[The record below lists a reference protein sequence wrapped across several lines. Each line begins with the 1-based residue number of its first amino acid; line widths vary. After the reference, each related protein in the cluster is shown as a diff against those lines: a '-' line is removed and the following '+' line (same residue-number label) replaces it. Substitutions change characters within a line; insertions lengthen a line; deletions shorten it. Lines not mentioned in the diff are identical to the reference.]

1 MPTSSSLR
9 STDLFLLRIHV
20 TTTNGV
26 TIETITNTTTARMI
40 PPTTAAVKAFC
51 TCSVMAIQ
59 DNEH

>member
-26 TIETITNTTTARMI
+26 TIETITNTTTTPMI
-40 PPTTAAVKAFC
+40 PLTTAAVKAFY